1 LIRSLMTIGDIHE
14 ERLLRSRLLLGD
26 DGLSRLASARGIV
39 FGVGGVGSWC
49 AEALVRTGVRQLTI
63 VDSDVVCPSNI
74 NRQLMATTRTVGRV
88 KVEVLRERLLEI
100 NPEADITALQATFS
114 EETAADF
121 YLETYDY
128 ILDCIDSLKD
138 KRSLILHACDTP
150 AKFFCSLGAALKID
164 PVQIKVAEFW
174 KVRGCPLGSL
184 LRKKMKRENTLP
196 RHKFLCV
203 YDEEVLPN
211 RGPEPQGEDPGLFQK
226 AVTNGT
232 MAHITALFGFT
243 LCGLVIRD
251 ACQEILL

>member
-1 LIRSLMTIGDIHE
+1 MDQMQRQIFDRTRRLVGDE
-14 ERLLRSRLLLGD
+14 QMEK
-26 DGLSRLASARGIV
+26 LARKKVIL

-49 AEALVRTGVRQLTI
+49 AEGLIRG
-63 VDSDVVCPSNI
+63 
-74 NRQLMATTRTVGRV
+74 G
-88 KVEVLRERLLEI
+88 VEVLRERLLEI

-121 YLETYDY
+121 HLETYDY

>member
-1 LIRSLMTIGDIHE
+1 MNVT
-14 ERLLRSRLLLGD
+14 
-26 DGLSRLASARGIV
+26 
-39 FGVGGVGSWC
+39 
-49 AEALVRTGVRQLTI
+49 
-63 VDSDVVCPSNI
+63 NI

-121 YLETYDY
+121 HLEEYDY

-174 KVRGCPLGSL
+174 KVRGCPLGFL
-184 LRKKMKRENTLP
+184 LRKKMKREKTLP
-196 RHKFLCV
+196 SHKFLCV

-243 LCGLVIRD
+243 LCGLVMRD

>member
-1 LIRSLMTIGDIHE
+1 MGMTE
-14 ERLLRSRLLLGD
+14 KESTLFSRTELLLG
-26 DGLSRLASARGIV
+26 ASAMEEISTAKVIV
-39 FGVGGVGSWC
+39 FGIGGVGSWC
-49 AEALVRTGVRQLTI
+49 VESLVRSGVRHITL
-63 VDSDVVCPSNI
+63 VDADAISPSNV

-121 YLETYDY
+121 HLETYDY